1 LVGLLAL
8 AGALAVAGC
17 GGSTG
22 TVTGTVTYQSKP
34 LKGGIVMFTPAGG
47 GQSPVAFN
55 INEDGTYTAT
65 GVPVGEATITVDTAY
80 LKSQARGEM
89 GGNAPKY
96 EPPQGAPEGGAPA
109 YKPPSDAGANAR
121 KYVWIPTKYADPAQ
135 SGLKYTV
142 TGGSQ
147 KKDIPLD

>member
-1 LVGLLAL
+1 LVGFLAL

-22 TVTGTVTYQSKP
+22 TITGTVTYQGKP
-34 LKGGIVMFTPAGG
+34 LKGGVVMFTPAGG
-47 GQSPVAFN
+47 GGAAVAT
-55 INEDGTYTAT
+55 IGEDGTYTAEK
-65 GVPVGEATITVDTAY
+65 VPVGEATITVDTAF
-80 LKSQARGEM
+80 LKPAAGRGEM

-96 EPPQGAPEGGAPA
+96 EPPKEAPEGGAPA

-121 KYVWIPTKYADPAQ
+121 KYVPIPPKYADPAQ